1 MLWIKIAQESDAR
14 SETSRNAGWN
24 ATIAGK
30 SRRKN
35 VRHRK
40 DHRKRGESSANKAD
54 NPKIGSTLKY
64 LKWGILGHCA
74 RNCQQV
80 RRQKCCAYRDTR
92 EWPLLCLGTKRWV
105 RWYFRGSDDES
116 GQPRVFYQ
124 GVSPCLGRGDIV
136 WHSSMTPPA
145 GAKLGSSPSTTR

>member
-14 SETSRNAGWN
+14 SETSRNVGWN

-54 NPKIGSTLKY
+54 NPKIDSTLKY

-116 GQPRVFYQ
+116 RQPRVFYQ